1 MACYCWKCGTEAYK
15 GYRDYKCENPDCEL
29 YKQPIFPAETPDG
42 MSKLPQEITA
52 MEREAIEAMQEA
64 DEFSRDELVEKL
76 ELDSPDHV
84 SDLMRSLR
92 YKGRVSFSFDRGF
105 ELENTE

>member
-1 MACYCWKCGTEAYK
+1 
-15 GYRDYKCENPDCEL
+15 
-29 YKQPIFPAETPDG
+29 
-42 MSKLPQEITA
+42 

-76 ELDSPDHV
+76 ELDSPDQV

-92 YKGRVSFSFDRGF
+92 YKGQVSFSFDRGF